1 VEAVDDPVPLLR
13 DVATALAVASLSG
26 LQPADMTACT
36 WLSVASC
43 AVALLFLIY
52 VAYLRPLDDAWE
64 QNLTV
69 ASSVGQVVLSAV
81 VIVQL
86 RADDPDGNIS
96 TAFDYLTI
104 AMSSFFFVQAAV
116 LAVKA
121 MVGDHADAKQS
132 GDGDGGMN
140 TVPLLPSAPPQLLPD
155 TGGLDLMA
163 TPRTALKPGVE
174 AHRSNPLATMHPTD
188 EVGL

>member
-1 VEAVDDPVPLLR
+1 V
-13 DVATALAVASLSG
+13 
-26 LQPADMTACT
+26 TACT

-86 RADDPDGNIS
+86 RAEDPDGNIS

-104 AMSSFFFVQAAV
+104 AMSSFFFVQAVV

-121 MVGDHADAKQS
+121 MMGDHADAKQS
-132 GDGDGGMN
+132 GDDDGGVN

-155 TGGLDLMA
+155 SGNLDLMA
-163 TPRTALKPGVE
+163 TPRIAQKPGVE

-188 EVGL
+188 EVGM

>member
-1 VEAVDDPVPLLR
+1 
-13 DVATALAVASLSG
+13 
-26 LQPADMTACT
+26 MTACT

-52 VAYLRPLDDAWE
+52 VAHLRPLDDAWE
-64 QNLTV
+64 QKLTV

-104 AMSSFFFVQAAV
+104 AMSSFFFVQVVV
-116 LAVKA
+116 LTVKA
-121 MVGDHADAKQS
+121 VVDHHADAKRNA
-132 GDGDGGMN
+132 DGDDGAASIL
-140 TVPLLPSAPPQLLPD
+140 PLLPPVPLQLLPD
-155 TGGLDLMA
+155 TDGLNKS
-163 TPRTALKPGVE
+163 PSGTAQKHDVGSL
-174 AHRSNPLATMHPTD
+174 RSNPLAAVDAAGH
-188 EVGL
+188 ESL

>member
-1 VEAVDDPVPLLR
+1 
-13 DVATALAVASLSG
+13 
-26 LQPADMTACT
+26 
-36 WLSVASC
+36 
-43 AVALLFLIY
+43 VALLFLIY

-64 QNLTV
+64 QKLTV

-104 AMSSFFFVQAAV
+104 AMSSFFFVQAAA

-121 MVGDHADAKQS
+121 MVGDHADAKRS
-132 GDGDGGMN
+132 GDGDGGVN

-155 TGGLDLMA
+155 TSGLQMPA
-163 TPRTALKPGVE
+163 PTAAARITGIE
-174 AHRSNPLATMHPTD
+174 SRRNPLARQRTESSHD
-188 EVGL
+188 AVHKSHDL